1 MPEKI
6 KVLINDKGLSENWVQ
21 QIRDVS
27 DRIEVTVAS
36 DNAAALTAVDN
47 AEVVYGRFTK
57 EMFSAA
63 KKLKWVQVKSAGV
76 DRLLFPELV
85 NSDVVLT
92 NARIH
97 GTQISEMAI
106 AMMLVFMKKLN
117 RFMQY
122 KAQAKW
128 QRHTPDDLLG
138 KTMGI
143 LGLGNIGSET
153 ARKAKCLGM
162 KVIALK
168 KHQTP
173 KPAYVD
179 ELLGTEGLARLLRQ
193 SDFVVVTLPLTKE
206 TRHMISEE
214 QLQMM
219 KPNAYM
225 INMSRGAV
233 IDTVELIKALKE
245 GWIAGAGL
253 DVFEQEPLPED
264 SELWKLDNVVMT
276 PHVSGGTPRYDELA
290 VEVFCDNLQ
299 RYIEGKPLRNVINK
313 KAGY

>member
-1 MPEKI
+1 MPEMI
-6 KVLINDKGLSENWVQ
+6 KVLVNDKGLSEAFVQ
-21 QIRDVS
+21 QIRNVS
-27 DRIEVTVAS
+27 NRIEVTVAS
-36 DNAAALTAVDN
+36 DNAAALKAADN

-63 KKLKWVQVKSAGV
+63 KKLRWVQVKSAGV

-85 NSDVVLT
+85 NSNVVLT

-97 GTQISEMAI
+97 GTQIAEMI
-106 AMMLVFMKKLN
+106 IVMMLVFMKKLHT
-117 RFMQY
+117 FMQY

-128 QRHTPDDLLG
+128 QRHTTDDLFG
-138 KTMGI
+138 KTVGI
-143 LGLGNIGSET
+143 LGLGTIGSET

-162 KVIALK
+162 KVVAFK

-173 KPAYVD
+173 KPAYID
-179 ELLGTEGLARLLRQ
+179 ELLGPEGLARLLRQ
-193 SDFVVVTLPLTKE
+193 SNFVVVTLPLTKE
-206 TRHMISEE
+206 TRHMIGEE
-214 QLQMM
+214 QLRMM
-219 KPNAYM
+219 NPNAYI
-225 INMSRGAV
+225 INVSRGAV
-233 IDTVELIKALKE
+233 IDTEALIKALKE

-290 VEVFCDNLQ
+290 VGVFCDNLR
-299 RYIEGKPLRNVINK
+299 RYLEGKPLRNVVNK

>member
-1 MPEKI
+1 MPEMI
-6 KVLINDKGLSENWVQ
+6 KVLVNDKGLSEAFVQ
-21 QIRDVS
+21 QIRNVS
-27 DRIEVTVAS
+27 NRIEVTVAS
-36 DNAAALTAVDN
+36 DNAAALKAADN

-63 KKLKWVQVKSAGV
+63 KKLRWVQVKSAGV

-85 NSDVVLT
+85 NSNVVLT

-97 GTQISEMAI
+97 GTQIAEMI
-106 AMMLVFMKKLN
+106 IVMMLVFMKKLHI
-117 RFMQY
+117 FMQY

-128 QRHTPDDLLG
+128 QRHTTDDLFG
-138 KTMGI
+138 KTVGI
-143 LGLGNIGSET
+143 LGLGTIGSET

-162 KVIALK
+162 KVVAFK

-173 KPAYVD
+173 KPAYID
-179 ELLGTEGLARLLRQ
+179 ELLGPEGLARLLRQ
-193 SDFVVVTLPLTKE
+193 SNFVVVTLPLTKE
-206 TRHMISEE
+206 TRHMIGEE
-214 QLQMM
+214 QLRMM
-219 KPNAYM
+219 NPNAYI
-225 INMSRGAV
+225 INVSRGAV
-233 IDTVELIKALKE
+233 IDTEALIKALKE

-290 VEVFCDNLQ
+290 VGVFCDNLR
-299 RYIEGKPLRNVINK
+299 RYLEGKPLRNVVNK

>member
-6 KVLINDKGLSENWVQ
+6 KVLVHDERLSEALVQ
-21 QIRDVS
+21 QIRNIS
-27 DRIEVTVAS
+27 DRIEVAVAR
-36 DNAAALTAVDN
+36 DNAAALKAVNSAD
-47 AEVVYGRFTK
+47 VVYGRFTK
-57 EMFSAA
+57 EMFLAA
-63 KKLKWVQVKSAGV
+63 KKLRWIQTKSAGV

-97 GTQISEMAI
+97 GTQIAEMI
-106 AMMLVFMKKLN
+106 VAMMLVFMKKIH

-128 QRHTPDDLLG
+128 QRQATDDLFG
-138 KTMGI
+138 KTVGI
-143 LGLGNIGSET
+143 LGLGTIGSET

-162 KVIALK
+162 KVVAFK

-179 ELLGTEGLARLLRQ
+179 ELLGPEGLARLLRQ
-193 SDFVVVTLPLTKE
+193 SDFVVVALPLTKE
-206 TRHMISEE
+206 TRHMIGEE

-219 KPNAYM
+219 KPNAY
-225 INMSRGAV
+225 IVNVSRGAV
-233 IDTVELIKALKE
+233 VNTAALIKALKE

-290 VEVFCDNLQ
+290 VGVLCDNLR
-299 RYIEGKPLRNVINK
+299 RYVEGKPLRNVVNK

>member
-6 KVLINDKGLSENWVQ
+6 KVLVNDKGLSEALVQ
-21 QIRDVS
+21 QIRNVS
-27 DRIEVTVAS
+27 DRIDVTVAS
-36 DNAAALTAVDN
+36 DNAAALKTVDN

-63 KKLKWVQVKSAGV
+63 KNLRWVQVKSAGV
-76 DRLLFPELV
+76 DRLLFSELI

-92 NARIH
+92 NAKIH
-97 GTQISEMAI
+97 GTQIAEMI
-106 AMMLVFMKKLN
+106 VAMMLVFMKKLH

-122 KAQAKW
+122 KAKAKW
-128 QRHTPDDLLG
+128 QRHTPDNLLG
-138 KTMGI
+138 KTIGI
-143 LGLGNIGSET
+143 LGLGTIGSET
-153 ARKAKCLGM
+153 ARKARCLGM
-162 KVIALK
+162 KVIAFK
-168 KHQTP
+168 KHQMP

-179 ELLGTEGLARLLRQ
+179 ELLGPEDLAQLQRQ

-206 TRHMISEE
+206 TRHMIGEE
-214 QLQMM
+214 QLRMM
-219 KPNAYM
+219 KPNAYI
-225 INMSRGAV
+225 INVSRGAV
-233 IDTVELIKALKE
+233 IDTEALIKALKE

-290 VEVFCDNLQ
+290 VGVFCDNLQ
-299 RYIEGKPLRNVINK
+299 RYIGGKPLRNVVNK
-313 KAGY
+313 NAGY